1 MEAKIR
7 ALIDDLAAQ
16 IDDLKEANRRL
27 LEDAKRID
35 LERQAAEKERDRLK
49 EELRRLKCSLWWYEA
64 SGDDPNGVF
73 LKQPLEIGKRQRRTA
88 KDASEGAK

>member
-7 ALIDDLAAQ
+7 ALLDDLAAQ
-16 IDDLKEANRRL
+16 IDDLKEANERL

-49 EELRRLKCSLWWYEA
+49 EELHRIRCSLWWYEA

-73 LKQPLEIGKRQRRTA
+73 LKQPLELSKRPRRTA
-88 KDASEGAK
+88 KDASEDAK

>member
-16 IDDLKEANRRL
+16 IDDLKEANARL

-49 EELRRLKCSLWWYEA
+49 EELRKIKCSLWWYEA

-73 LKQPLEIGKRQRRTA
+73 LKEPLELGKRPRRTA
-88 KDASEGAK
+88 KDASEDAK